1 MPILKTSLLRLRE
14 NKLLKFTEQCVAKLG
29 LNPVLRDSNGHRIPR
44 GHRRGISAVS
54 LDRHRQPKL
63 RTLQTLPP
71 RTPTSPPRIPLPGA
85 VVRASFSEL
94 FSVSFHLHAASFS
107 QRSIRPGVLACQKSL
122 TRPLRSCPGKR
133 GPAWT
138 VLSPRRAR
146 AGPWGPS
153 LVTRLIPIVSK

>member
-71 RTPTSPPRIPLPGA
+71 RTPTSPPRIPLPGG
-85 VVRASFSEL
+85 RRE
-94 FSVSFHLHAASFS
+94 
-107 QRSIRPGVLACQKSL
+107 GVFL
-122 TRPLRSCPGKR
+122 
-133 GPAWT
+133 
-138 VLSPRRAR
+138 
-146 AGPWGPS
+146 
-153 LVTRLIPIVSK
+153 